1 MFIGKGDEEAE
12 SQKRQPEPR
21 NRNINSMKE
30 INKMFIAAKVIE
42 EGWKQPQTL
51 EELAGLF
58 GAMAILCEGT
68 NTELFERFVDK
79 FWQNFN
85 R

>member
-1 MFIGKGDEEAE
+1 
-12 SQKRQPEPR
+12 
-21 NRNINSMKE
+21 MKE
-30 INKMFIAAKVIE
+30 INKMFIAAKVIR

-58 GAMAILCEGT
+58 GAMTILCEGT